1 MTSFFRSLNYSQEK
15 LLLQA
20 QVMVNYCSVLT
31 CLFRI
36 KILLVPFK
44 YKRHS
49 FLCSILGYF

>member
-31 CLFRI
+31 CLSRI
-36 KILLVPFK
+36 KILLGA
-44 YKRHS
+44 
-49 FLCSILGYF
+49 I